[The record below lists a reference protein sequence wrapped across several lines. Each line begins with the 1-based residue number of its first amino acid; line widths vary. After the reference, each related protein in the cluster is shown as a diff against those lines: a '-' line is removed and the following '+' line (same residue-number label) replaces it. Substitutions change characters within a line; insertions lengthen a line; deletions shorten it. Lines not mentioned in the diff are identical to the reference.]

1 MEYKL
6 TRLPDVDGKIN
17 YEIKNMNEFDFTL
30 VSWDYDK
37 LDEIVSHLSIGESK
51 IISIWLRMKV
61 FLSK

>member
-17 YEIKNMNEFDFTL
+17 YEIEPINQFIFVL

-37 LDEIVSHLSIGESK
+37 LDKIASQLNVGESK
-51 IISIWLRMKV
+51 IIRI
-61 FLSK
+61 

>member
-51 IISIWLRMKV
+51 IICI
-61 FLSK
+61 

>member
-37 LDEIVSHLSIGESK
+37 LDKIASQLNVGESK
-51 IISIWLRMKV
+51 IIHI
-61 FLSK
+61 